1 MKKQQKKKRGKEN
14 GSQKICLRLQKL
26 ENTTEPGKQKTWKA
40 WRTCSCFNMAASSRN
55 IPPLDVC
62 VCKRG
67 STTTGFIHSSVC
79 VYRERKKFLLHFH
92 FQSPVVMVVG
102 SSFVSLVFPRVCT
115 TAYLHHPM
123 PPPPPRPLLLHSVAL
138 CMYYEQTVANEGQ
151 SLPDGHGSWM
161 CAVFDRR
168 GTCSNIWNRH
178 THTHTHTENKYP
190 IMFWSGWHLKT
201 TSKSQK
207 GDLLCRLPPSE
218 NLLLIRPLS
227 FFFFNRW
234 CGIPIRLECIQTRK
248 KVNVTAVNQRQLP
261 EVVAFFCLF
270 PFFLVSLLFYFQ
282 SSRPCSFA
290 YAV

>member
-1 MKKQQKKKRGKEN
+1 
-14 GSQKICLRLQKL
+14 
-26 ENTTEPGKQKTWKA
+26 
-40 WRTCSCFNMAASSRN
+40 MAASSRN

-178 THTHTHTENKYP
+178 THTHTERTSTQLCFGVDDIWRRRVNLKRETSFVVCPPVK
-190 IMFWSGWHLKT
+190 ICCWSALF
-201 TSKSQK
+201 
-207 GDLLCRLPPSE
+207 R
-218 NLLLIRPLS
+218 
-227 FFFFNRW
+227 FFFSIDGVEF
-234 CGIPIRLECIQTRK
+234 
-248 KVNVTAVNQRQLP
+248 
-261 EVVAFFCLF
+261 LF
-270 PFFLVSLLFYFQ
+270 VLNA
-282 SSRPCSFA
+282 SRHGKR
-290 YAV
+290 